1 MVTMSFEP
9 PAEQLTD
16 EQGPPSLLESTA
28 RRSLRTI
35 LDPEVGLP
43 IEELGMLPGLLV
55 EDDLVRVDLAL
66 VPERVHLADHLS
78 NAVAAALGQLMG
90 IRRIEVLP
98 REMTSVERDEVGQRL
113 GAAQGRQIA
122 RLSDGTTKVVAIASG
137 KGGVGK
143 STVAVNLACALAAQG
158 KRVGLVDL
166 DIWGYSVPKMI
177 GVSGTPLGFGEI
189 LLPMQ
194 VHGVKVASIGLLV
207 DDRTP
212 VVWRGPLLH
221 EAVQHL
227 LTRVYWGDLDVLVAD
242 LPPGTGDVPM
252 SLAGL
257 VRDAVVVI
265 VTTPQETASAV
276 AERAGRMAKTAH
288 LRVAGV
294 IENMAGYEC
303 PHCGDRSELFGQG
316 GGDELA
322 DLLKVPVLG
331 RIPISVQLR
340 RSCDEHQP
348 VVVAARADAVAKEFI
363 AITSRLDRSTRAM
376 VRRHVPVTSAS
387 PAIGDGATVRPI
399 CEKARTM

>member
-1 MVTMSFEP
+1 MV
-9 PAEQLTD
+9 D
-16 EQGPPSLLESTA
+16 
-28 RRSLRTI
+28 R
-35 LDPEVGLP
+35 
-43 IEELGMLPGLLV
+43 
-55 EDDLVRVDLAL
+55 
-66 VPERVHLADHLS
+66 LS
-78 NAVAAALGQLMG
+78 DAVAAALGQLVSV
-90 IRRIEVLP
+90 RRIEVLP
-98 REMTSVERDEVGQRL
+98 RDMTSVERDEVGRRL
-113 GAAQGRQIA
+113 GAAQARQVA
-122 RLSDGTTKVVAIASG
+122 RLSDGTTKLVAIASG

-166 DIWGYSVPKMI
+166 DVWGYSVPKML
-177 GVSGTPLGFGEI
+177 GVSGTPLGFGDV

-194 VHGVKVASIGLLV
+194 AHGLKVASIGLLV
-207 DDRTP
+207 EDRTP

-242 LPPGTGDVPM
+242 LPPGTGDVPI
-252 SLAGL
+252 SLASI

-265 VTTPQETASAV
+265 VTTPQETARAV
-276 AERAGRMAKTAH
+276 AERAGLMAKTAH

-316 GGDELA
+316 GGEALA

-340 RSCDEHQP
+340 QSCDERQP
-348 VVVAARADAVAKEFI
+348 LVVAAGADAVVEEFI
-363 AITSRLDRSTRAM
+363 AIAARLDRSTRDM
-376 VRRHVPVTSAS
+376 VRRHLPVTGTG
-387 PAIGDGATVRPI
+387 PAIGDGANVRPI
-399 CEKARTM
+399 FEEVRTR

>member
-1 MVTMSFEP
+1 MPTKSFEP
-9 PAEQLTD
+9 NEQLA
-16 EQGPPSLLESTA
+16 EPPSLLESA
-28 RRSLRTI
+28 AIRALRTI

-43 IEELGMLPGLLV
+43 IEELGMLPGLRV
-55 EDDLVRVDLAL
+55 ENDVVRVDLAL
-66 VPERVHLADHLS
+66 VPERVHMVDRLS
-78 NAVAAALGQLMG
+78 DAVAAALGQLVSV
-90 IRRIEVLP
+90 RRIEVLP
-98 REMTSVERDEVGQRL
+98 RDMTSVERDEVGRRL
-113 GAAQGRQIA
+113 GAAQARQVA
-122 RLSDGTTKVVAIASG
+122 RLSDGTTKLVAIASG

-166 DIWGYSVPKMI
+166 DVWGYSVPKML
-177 GVSGTPLGFGEI
+177 GVSGTPLGFGDV

-194 VHGVKVASIGLLV
+194 AHGLKVASIGLLV
-207 DDRTP
+207 EDRTP

-242 LPPGTGDVPM
+242 LPPGTGDVPI
-252 SLAGL
+252 SLASI

-265 VTTPQETASAV
+265 VTTPQETARAV
-276 AERAGRMAKTAH
+276 AERAGLMAKTAH

-316 GGDELA
+316 GGEALA

-340 RSCDEHQP
+340 QSCDERQP
-348 VVVAARADAVAKEFI
+348 LVVAAGADAVVEEFI
-363 AITSRLDRSTRAM
+363 AIAARLDRSTRDM
-376 VRRHVPVTSAS
+376 VRRHLPVTGTG
-387 PAIGDGATVRPI
+387 PAIGDGANVRPI
-399 CEKARTM
+399 FEEVRTR

>member
-1 MVTMSFEP
+1 
-9 PAEQLTD
+9 
-16 EQGPPSLLESTA
+16 
-28 RRSLRTI
+28 
-35 LDPEVGLP
+35 
-43 IEELGMLPGLLV
+43 
-55 EDDLVRVDLAL
+55 
-66 VPERVHLADHLS
+66 LADHLS

-242 LPPGTGDVPM
+242 LPP
-252 SLAGL
+252 
-257 VRDAVVVI
+257 VVVI